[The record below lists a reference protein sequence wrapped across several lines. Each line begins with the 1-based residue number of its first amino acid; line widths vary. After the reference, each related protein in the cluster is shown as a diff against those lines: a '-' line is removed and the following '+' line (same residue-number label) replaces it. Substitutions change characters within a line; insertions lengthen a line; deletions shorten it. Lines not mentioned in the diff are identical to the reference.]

1 MSGHLPPLYLSCVDR
16 SAVYADAPK
25 SIYEKTM
32 ACDVAAGD
40 DAAAPSY
47 YTVSVAHERDNLN
60 AGEERHR
67 VSAHECGPGH
77 GDAPH
82 QFGTLHMHVWANEYL
97 APDAKKVALS
107 RTTLVNSTF
116 SHDWHEVAG
125 FQPDD
130 KGDQESAFALTVMY
144 NIRWTHPGRPWTG
157 SIGQL
162 DYSYNVRDAHE
173 LLKEWLEYALLRG
186 EMPRIRK
193 GQRVS
198 NAQSQICDW
207 DVSDDDDGDDGEG

>member
-1 MSGHLPPLYLSCVDR
+1 MSGHLPPLYLSCVNR
-16 SAVYADAPK
+16 SAVCADAPK
-25 SIYEKTM
+25 NIYEKTM

-60 AGEERHR
+60 VGKERHR
-67 VSAHECGPGH
+67 VLAHECGPGH

-97 APDAKKVALS
+97 PADAKKVALS

-116 SHDWHEVAG
+116 SHDWYEVAG

-130 KGDQESAFALTVMY
+130 ERDQESAFALTVMY

-198 NAQSQICDW
+198 NAQSQMCDW
-207 DVSDDDDGDDGEG
+207 DVSDDDDGGDGEG